1 MLSLRPLACFH
12 RIQRHRPALEFKAG
26 PCDRAR
32 RILLSPSSLNLCV
45 DDVLTHLGRMAITV
59 ISQSGLFSAVASA
72 FIIDIQS
79 ELSPDYERANSELLE
94 MLPNATTSTLSQ
106 IMRRLYLDGLTPI
119 L

>member
-1 MLSLRPLACFH
+1 M
-12 RIQRHRPALEFKAG
+12 
-26 PCDRAR
+26 
-32 RILLSPSSLNLCV
+32 

-106 IMRRLYLDGLTPI
+106 IMRRLYLDEPAPI

>member
-32 RILLSPSSLNLCV
+32 R
-45 DDVLTHLGRMAITV
+45 ITV

-106 IMRRLYLDGLTPI
+106 IMRRLYLDGPAPI